1 MKMKRVR
8 VLGHADVTVSV
19 VVNIPPT
26 AKLTE
31 PELYALAKK
40 QFQGIQSVS
49 GNGGPGKL
57 LAVMGT
63 DDTIAADE
71 PVVFDDYMDE
81 D

>member
-8 VLGHADVTVSV
+8 VFGHADVTVSV
-19 VVNIPPT
+19 VVNIPTT

-31 PELYALAKK
+31 QELFALAKK
-40 QFQGIQSVS
+40 EFQGIRSVA
-49 GNGGPGKL
+49 GNGETGKL
-57 LAVMGT
+57 LAVIGN

-71 PVVFDDYMDE
+71 PVVFDDYMEE